1 MTMRTFLLILLA
13 IATAVFTAFYA
24 RNWLNAE
31 RAAILASAKQPAAVV
46 QAPAKM
52 VLVAAK
58 NLPAGSF
65 IKTENL
71 KWQAWPESSVVDAYA
86 VKGKRG
92 EKDFVGAVVRSAI
105 TAGEP
110 LTDARLVHPGDRGF
124 LAAVLDSGKRAI
136 SVPVNATTG
145 IAGFIFPGDWVDVI
159 LTVRFRPVGEEG
171 EKGQDTRYFSET
183 LLTDVRV
190 LAIDQAV
197 ENKKG
202 EPAVA
207 KTATLEVDPKQAEK
221 VAIGL
226 EMGSLSLSL
235 HSLAREQDPF
245 SEIARGVGADAVET
259 AKARSYTMDYD
270 VYYMRDA
277 LLAVR
282 GQKKAKQQVHVL
294 RGSEAAAAA
303 F

>member
-1 MTMRTFLLILLA
+1 MTLRTILLILLA
-13 IATAVFTAFYA
+13 IITAVFTAFYT

-31 RAAILASAKQPAAVV
+31 RAAILASAKQPAAVI
-46 QAPAKM
+46 QSPAKL

-58 NLPAGSF
+58 ALGAGSF
-65 IKTENL
+65 IKADNL
-71 KWQAWPESSVVDAYA
+71 KWQAWPEDGVVDAYA
-86 VKGKRG
+86 VKGKRD
-92 EKDFVGAVVRSAI
+92 EKDFIGAVVRSAI

-124 LAAVLDSGKRAI
+124 LAAVLDPGKRAI

-145 IAGFIFPGDWVDVI
+145 IAGFIFPGDWVDI
-159 LTVRFRPVGEEG
+159 IMTVRFHAEE
-171 EKGQDTRYFSET
+171 EEAKGQTRYFSET

-207 KTATLEVDPKQAEK
+207 KTATIEVDPKQAEK

-235 HSLAREQDPF
+235 HSLAREHDPF
-245 SEIARGVGADAVET
+245 SAIARDVGADPVEPAAT
-259 AKARSYTMDYD
+259 RSYTMDYD
-270 VYYMRDA
+270 VYYMRND
-277 LLAVR
+277 LLAAR
-282 GQKKAKQQVHVL
+282 GKKKAKQQVNVL
-294 RGSEAAAAA
+294 RGSESAAAA

>member
-1 MTMRTFLLILLA
+1 MSARTVILILLA
-13 IATAVFTAFYA
+13 VATATFTAFYA
-24 RNWLNAE
+24 RNWMNAE
-31 RAAILASAKQPAAVV
+31 RAAILASAKQPAAVI
-46 QAPAKM
+46 QSPAKL

-58 NLPAGSF
+58 ALPAGSF
-65 IKTENL
+65 IKADHL
-71 KWQAWPESSVVDAYA
+71 KWQAWPESGVTDAYA
-86 VKGKRG
+86 VKGKRD
-92 EKDFVGAVVRSAI
+92 EKDFIGAVVRSAI

-124 LAAVLDSGKRAI
+124 LAAVLDPGKRAI

-159 LTVRFRPVGEEG
+159 LTVRFVPTEG
-171 EKGQDTRYFSET
+171 EAKGETRHFSET

-190 LAIDQAV
+190 LAVDQAV

-202 EPAVA
+202 EPVLA

-226 EMGSLSLSL
+226 EMGGLSLSL

-245 SEIARGVGADAVET
+245 SEIARAVGADPVET
-259 AKARSYTMDYD
+259 TAPPSYTMDYD

-277 LLAVR
+277 MLAAR
-282 GQKKAKQQVHVL
+282 GQKKAKPAVNVL
-294 RGSEAAAAA
+294 RGSEAAAAT